1 LHAAIERVA
10 IILAIQDYAQLKK
23 DYSREQ
29 AEVVMNICSNIFCG
43 QAVGDT
49 AKLVS
54 DRIGKIVQQR
64 ESISINRSDTSISR
78 NTQLDLAVPP
88 SRISTLSSGEFVG
101 IVADNPDMVIKHKAF
116 HTKLKIDFDAI
127 NAEESNYKPL
137 PQVRKITPLEV
148 QNNYITIKNEIFDL
162 IESELTRIKNDPD
175 LAHLIIKHPGKP
187 PASKPE
193 ENQEGKSS

>member
-1 LHAAIERVA
+1 MAIL
-10 IILAIQDYAQLKK
+10 LAIQDYAQLKK

-29 AEVVMNICSNIFCG
+29 AEVIMNICSNIFCG

-64 ESISINRSDTSISR
+64 ESVSINRQDTSVSR

-101 IVADNPDMVIKHKAF
+101 LVADNPDQRIKNKAF
-116 HTKLKIDFDAI
+116 HCRLDLDFKTI
-127 NAEESNYKPL
+127 NAEEKAYKPL
-137 PQVRKITPLEV
+137 PTVREISEQEV
-148 QNNYITIKNEIFDL
+148 QDHFIGIKNEVFD
-162 IESELTRIKNDPD
+162 IVHSEMERIKSDPN
-175 LAHLIIKHPGKP
+175 LAYLLFVDP
-187 PASKPE
+187 SKP
-193 ENQEGKSS
+193 S

>member
-1 LHAAIERVA
+1 VA
-10 IILAIQDYAQLKK
+10 ILLAIQDYAQLKK

-29 AEVVMNICSNIFCG
+29 AEVIMNICSNIFCG

-64 ESISINRSDTSISR
+64 DSVSINRTDTSISH

-101 IVADNPDMVIKHKAF
+101 VLADNPDQLIKHKAF
-116 HTKLKIDFDAI
+116 HCKVDIDFAAI
-127 NAEESNYKPL
+127 NAEEAAYKPL
-137 PQVRKITPLEV
+137 PKVREVSALEV
-148 QNNYITIKNEIFDL
+148 QNNFIIIKNEIFD
-162 IESELTRIKNDPD
+162 IIQAEIQRIKSDPN
-175 LAHLIIKHPGKP
+175 LAHLLFVHPEQEKAGPKEE
-187 PASKPE
+187 PAAS
-193 ENQEGKSS
+193 